1 MVTVSGLIY
10 NLGLVVSPWFEG
22 QLAQCLLGILNGNET
37 FAAMAALC
45 AGYLIAIAVV
55 QGSRFIKRLY
65 VRKFANNIN
74 RSMKQVL
81 YANLVRKDKVELE
94 QAGTGTLMTEAIS
107 DVDAC
112 AEGMRKFTTEIFDT
126 GIALLAYAVSA
137 LALVVLGLA
146 APGSAIFF
154 PLVSLWC
161 NLALFGLVL
170 VVLRLADVKFDLFH
184 WAVIIGFW
192 AAALLYF
199 YWAET
204 RRSFVYIWDYVNY
217 INKQYNAEAAFLQGP
232 AVGFHFIL
240 DSLAEDY
247 TNFNTLF
254 LEFPF
259 CLTDRTGD
267 SFAICQVFSI
277 VPMLLLLLAGLVV
290 KVGQMLQVKNRF
302 WYFLIGLSWTFT
314 YPWLRMSAVLSQPDW
329 FGLIF
334 AFSILLLTLDFR
346 FEKLDLPRFGLLFLA
361 TAAIILSRRWYLYF
375 VVGYYFAYAVL
386 VLVSSAR
393 IAKVGR
399 KQEALLQVR
408 NLILFGL
415 MSMVA
420 MVILLWPLVSHIL
433 GYDYADHYSYYNGGG
448 MVTETYLQCARMGL
462 MNLVLMGMGL
472 WFCFKR
478 RKMPALPCL
487 AGLEILLSMVL
498 FTRVQTTGSQ
508 HMLLFLPGWFLLFLI
523 GAAALAEGMNRRRNL
538 KIGFWLFTIAF
549 ATSVRCSPLTTV
561 ALPDFLIGRT
571 LLSASP
577 QESAHDFAAIDDL
590 VYDRKDLPQIK
601 AIASWI
607 DTHCA
612 DGEIAYMIPHDT
624 LYCPD
629 HFKNCLL
636 PQTPINNKLAFG
648 FSVPGTHY
656 FPMQFF
662 EAKYVLTAD
671 PFPLTHV
678 NDPENEM
685 SHKLNDM
692 FLAVRDEYFALEET
706 FDMGNGTTFT
716 IWRRTV
722 APTRAEVEYYLSAF
736 KEEDAQ
742 YPEMFSQI
750 AESWLAARG
759 L

>member
-1 MVTVSGLIY
+1 MS
-10 NLGLVVSPWFEG
+10 
-22 QLAQCLLGILNGNET
+22 A
-37 FAAMAALC
+37 
-45 AGYLIAIAVV
+45 
-55 QGSRFIKRLY
+55 
-65 VRKFANNIN
+65 
-74 RSMKQVL
+74 
-81 YANLVRKDKVELE
+81 
-94 QAGTGTLMTEAIS
+94 TLSKLRTS
-107 DVDAC
+107 WV
-112 AEGMRKFTTEIFDT
+112 GK
-126 GIALLAYAVSA
+126 ALLAYAVSA

-146 APGSAIFF
+146 APGSAVFF

-346 FEKLDLPRFGLLFLA
+346 FEKLDLPRFGLLFLS

-393 IAKVGR
+393 IAKMGR

-433 GYDYADHYSYYNGGG
+433 GYNYSDRYSYYNGGG
-448 MVTETYLQCARMGL
+448 FAAEISLQFWRMGL
-462 MNLVLMGMGL
+462 LNLVLIGLGL

-487 AGLEILLSMVL
+487 AGLEILLGMLL
-498 FTRVQTTGSQ
+498 FTRIQNTGSHQ
-508 HMLLFLPGWFLLFLI
+508 MLLFLPGWFLLFML
-523 GAAALAEGMNRRRNL
+523 GAAALAEGITRRRNL
-538 KIGFWLFTIAF
+538 KIAYWVFTLMF
-549 ATSVRCSPLTTV
+549 ATSVRCSPLTTI
-561 ALPDFLIGRT
+561 ALPDIVIDNFPLASTKEFVRLDGLI
-571 LLSASP
+571 
-577 QESAHDFAAIDDL
+577 
-590 VYDRKDLPQIK
+590 YDRKDLPQIQ
-601 AIASWI
+601 AIAKWI
-607 DTHCA
+607 DSHCA
-612 DGEIAYMIPHDT
+612 DGEVTYMIPHDM
-624 LYCPD
+624 LYCSD
-629 HFKNCLL
+629 HFKNCFL
-636 PQTPINNKLAFG
+636 PETPINSKLSFG
-648 FSVPGTHY
+648 FSVPGTHD

-662 EAKYVLTAD
+662 EAKYVITAD
-671 PFPLTHV
+671 PFPQTYV
-678 NDPENEM
+678 GNGEM
-685 SHKLNDM
+685 SHKLNEQ

-722 APTRAEVEYYLSAF
+722 APSRAEVEYYLSAF
-736 KEEDAQ
+736 TEEDAK
-742 YPEMFSQI
+742 YPEMFSQV
-750 AESWLAARG
+750 AENWLAARG